1 MTVRRTILVVDDER
15 AIADLLAE
23 LLEEEGYAVC
33 TAHSGEE
40 ALVQLKTLRPDA
52 IMLDLYMPVISGASL
67 LTQIRG
73 MAELAHTPVIVM
85 SASAPAANALQDEG
99 ADAILLKP
107 FSLETALACVAQVL

>member
-1 MTVRRTILVVDDER
+1 MNVPRTILVVDDEP

-23 LLEEEGYAVC
+23 LLEDEGYIVR
-33 TAHSGEE
+33 TANSGEE

-67 LTQIRG
+67 LPLIRG
-73 MAELAHTPVIVM
+73 MAEFERTPIIVM

-99 ADAILLKP
+99 ADAVLLKP
-107 FSLETALACVAQVL
+107 FSLETALACVAQVF